1 MNENIKDQS
10 QSSVSVKAD
19 KGTESIGVSEY
30 INKSHT
36 EKFDKRQ
43 FKINTYATLAL
54 ILTVFVTGLISKKK
68 ITGRDSKE
76 LTPPPLSREVPITPP
91 RILNNSDAVNFI
103 TKNPIEKS
111 ALGKIKILTLRGLS
125 EIPVGSETK
134 AILISGGTDG
144 IVKAKLTS
152 SLIVD
157 GEPVVPE
164 NSILFGK
171 GKSGEE
177 RLYVEFNKVIFPS
190 GESYSILAQGFDQS
204 DKIQG
209 LKGSIVSTRAKKMG
223 MAMGLGFLGG
233 MADGLRETSGSSFFT
248 TQKPTTK
255 DAALSGAS
263 KAALDQSAAYL
274 EEMKK
279 SPNIIEVKAGSEFY
293 IIIDEPKKKE
303 KFYE

>member
-1 MNENIKDQS
+1 MSEEAKP
-10 QSSVSVKAD
+10 VEVKSD
-19 KGTESIGVSEY
+19 TGTESIGVSGYFAGSKGSENRHFRVMAY
-30 INKSHT
+30 V
-36 EKFDKRQ
+36 
-43 FKINTYATLAL
+43 TLAL
-54 ILTVFVTGLISKKK
+54 ILSVFVTGIFSKRKTVGK
-68 ITGRDSKE
+68 NSKE
-76 LTPPPLSREVPITPP
+76 MASPSISRDVPITVP
-91 RILNNSDAVNFI
+91 RILSQSDSVNVI
-103 TKNPIEKS
+103 PRKGPGYS
-111 ALGKIKILTLRGLS
+111 DQRKIKVLTLRGLS

-144 IVKAKLTS
+144 IVKAKLTQ

-157 GEPVVPE
+157 GEPLIPE
-164 NSILFGK
+164 NSIIFGK

-190 GESYSILAQGFDQS
+190 GESFQILAQSFDPS

-209 LKGSIVSTRAKKMG
+209 LKGAIVGTRAKKMG

-233 MADGLRETSGSSFFT
+233 MADGLRDTSGSLFMS
-248 TQKPTTK
+248 QKPTVK

-263 KAALDQSAAYL
+263 KAALDQSEAYL

-279 SPNIIEVKAGSEFY
+279 SPNIIEVKAGTEFV

-303 KFYE
+303 IYEK